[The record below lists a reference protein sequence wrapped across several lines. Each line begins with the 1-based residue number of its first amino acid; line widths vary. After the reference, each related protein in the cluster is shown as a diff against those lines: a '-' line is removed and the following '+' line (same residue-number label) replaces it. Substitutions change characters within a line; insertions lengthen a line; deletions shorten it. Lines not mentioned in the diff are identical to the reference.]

1 MVAVGTVVHRARRIK
16 PVKCVVTVQRAFAY
30 FNAVYHIN
38 SGFVVACGQSQLPV
52 VVQIYDIANKRIGV
66 ANVGGQTYTGT
77 FVKYA
82 YSGYSTAALWR
93 LIVEY
98 GKFGIAAK

>member
-1 MVAVGTVVHRARRIK
+1 MVAVGTVVHRGRRIK

-30 FNAVYHIN
+30 FNAIYHIN

-66 ANVGGQTYTGT
+66 ANIGSQTHTGT

-82 YSGYSTAALWR
+82 NAGNATAALR
-93 LIVEY
+93 RHIVEY
-98 GKFGIAAK
+98 GKFGVAAK